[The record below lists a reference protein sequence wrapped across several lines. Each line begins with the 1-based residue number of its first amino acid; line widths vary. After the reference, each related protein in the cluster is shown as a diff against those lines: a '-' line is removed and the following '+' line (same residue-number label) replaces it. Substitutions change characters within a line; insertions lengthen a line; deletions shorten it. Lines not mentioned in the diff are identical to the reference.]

1 MARKKMVEKSVPRRR
16 VSLKKNPKPSVAL
29 QTPQITPTPSEEPS
43 LLEIPGKGNFPI
55 VGIGASAGGL
65 EAFEEFFNNMPSDS
79 GMAFVLVPHL
89 DPSHSSILP
98 ELLKRNT
105 TMMVSQAADG
115 MKVEPNRVYIIPP
128 NKDMAIFHGTLQ
140 LTALE
145 KTSRGL
151 RMPIDAF
158 LRSLADDQG
167 EMAICIILSG
177 SGSDGSMGLRA
188 VHAAGGMS
196 MVQELS
202 TAKYDGMPRSAIDT
216 NLVDFI
222 LPASKMAEQLTAYG
236 KKISVKRPRP
246 VSPIAAP
253 SSIQKIMM
261 VLRSQTGHDFSSYK
275 KSTVLRRIERRMNV
289 HNIED
294 PGLYV
299 RYLQEH
305 KEEVRLLF
313 KELLITVTSFFRDR
327 EAFEILRKKI
337 WPRLLE
343 GKSDECTLRLWVPG
357 CSTGEEAFSIGIT
370 LREYLSEAKRE
381 CKVQIFGTDIDEEA
395 INKARSGTYPDNIA
409 IDISPERLRRFFSK
423 EEGTYRVKKDIREMI
438 VFAVQN
444 VIKDAPFT
452 KLDLVS
458 CRNFLIYVEPEL
470 QNRLVPL
477 FHYSLRPGGILFLGS
492 SESVGRFSDLFA
504 PLDKKW
510 KFFESKGTSPAQAI
524 VALPW
529 APEFTVRGAGED
541 EKKVKKPGISELTQR
556 LLLNTFAPPTVVVDS
571 KGEILYIHGQTGKYL
586 EPAAGPANLNLLN
599 MTREGLRFE
608 LRSALHNVVAK
619 KKEVRYNGLKVKANG
634 GEFEVNLIIR
644 PLLDAEGM
652 QNLILVTFEE
662 PPSVI
667 LKQPTVKER
676 RSSGRYQRR
685 LEDLDQELMH
695 TKETLQTTVEEMQS
709 SNEELKSANEELQST
724 NEELQ
729 STNEELETS
738 KEELQSVNEE
748 LVTVNSELQAKIEQL
763 SRTENDMKAVLNSI
777 RIGALFLDQHKNIK
791 RFTNEVVKFFSLIP
805 TDVGRPVSD
814 IRFNLKYDSLVQD
827 AERVL
832 ETLQNR
838 ELEIESEDGRWYWM
852 RIMPTRS
859 SEEVIDGLVITFT
872 DISMVKKSQEEISR
886 FQLASA
892 QLTEGM
898 LNIMRRPLAV
908 LDENLRVFSTNQ
920 SFNRT
925 FQLTEGEAKGRKLFD
940 LKGGQW
946 DVPALRDKLQ
956 SLLCSGKNVEDYAL
970 EHDFP
975 GIGRKKIVV
984 NAHRLEQGG
993 ADIRM
998 ILLALEEAGE
1008 GGS

>member
-1 MARKKMVEKSVPRRR
+1 MAKKKMVKKSVPRRR
-16 VSLKKNPKPSVAL
+16 VSPRKTLKPSVAH
-29 QTPQITPTPSEEPS
+29 QTLPKIAMPPEEPA
-43 LLEIPGKGNFPI
+43 LLEVPEKDRFPV

-65 EAFEEFFNNMPSDS
+65 EAFEEFFKSMPANT

-89 DPSHSSILP
+89 DPTHTSMLP
-98 ELLKRNT
+98 ELLKRYT
-105 TMMVSQAADG
+105 TMEVDQAADG

-145 KTSRGL
+145 RPSRGL
-151 RMPIDAF
+151 RMPIDSF
-158 LRSLADDQG
+158 LRSLADDLG

-177 SGSDGSMGLRA
+177 SGSDGSMGVRA
-188 VHAAGGMS
+188 VHAAGGMT
-196 MVQELS
+196 MVQEIS
-202 TAKYDGMPRSAIDT
+202 TAKYDGMPRSAVET

-222 LPASKMAEQLTAYG
+222 LPPSKMAEQLTAYV
-236 KKISVKRPRP
+236 KKISLKKVRP

-253 SSIQKIMM
+253 TSVQKILM

-299 RYLQEH
+299 RYLHEH
-305 KEEVRLLF
+305 KGEVRLLF

-327 EAFEILRKKI
+327 EAFEILKKRI

-343 GKSDECTLRLWVPG
+343 AKSDEPTLRVWVPG
-357 CSTGEEAFSIGIT
+357 CSTGEEAFSIAIT
-370 LREYLSEAKRE
+370 LKEYLSEAKRE
-381 CKVQIFGTDIDEEA
+381 CKAQIFGTDIDEDA
-395 INKARSGTYPDNIA
+395 IIKARNGAYPDNIG
-409 IDISPERLRRFFSK
+409 IDVSQERLRRFFTK
-423 EEGTYRVKKDIREMI
+423 EEGMYRVKKDIREMI

-444 VIKDAPFT
+444 IIKDAPFT
-452 KLDLVS
+452 KLDLIS

-477 FHYSLRPGGILFLGS
+477 FHYSLRPGGILFLGT
-492 SESVGRFSDLFA
+492 SESIGRFSDLFT

-510 KFFESKGTSPAQAI
+510 KFFEAKGVSSAQAI
-524 VALPW
+524 TALPW
-529 APEFTVRGAGED
+529 APAFNLRGGGEE
-541 EKKVKKPGISELTQR
+541 EKKVKKPGISELTQQ
-556 LLLNTFAPPTVVVDS
+556 LLLSTFAPPTVVADS
-571 KGEILYIHGQTGKYL
+571 KGDILYIHGQTGKYL
-586 EPAAGPANLNLLN
+586 EPAVGPANLNLLN

-608 LRSALHNVVAK
+608 VRSALHNVLAR
-619 KKEVRYNGLKVKANG
+619 KKELRYNGLKVKANG
-634 GEFEVNLIIR
+634 GEIEVNLIIR
-644 PLLDAEGM
+644 PLMEVEGM
-652 QNLILVTFEE
+652 QNLILVSFEE
-662 PPSVI
+662 PQSGPAERPA
-667 LKQPTVKER
+667 LKEHR
-676 RSSGRYQRR
+676 ASGRYQRR
-685 LEDLDQELMH
+685 IGDLEQELMH
-695 TKETLQTTVEEMQS
+695 TKETLQTTVEEMQA

-738 KEELQSVNEE
+738 KEEIQSVNEE
-748 LVTVNSELQAKIEQL
+748 LVTVNSELQAKIDQL
-763 SRTENDMKAVLNSI
+763 SRTENDMKALLNSI
-777 RIGALFLDQHKNIK
+777 RIGALFLDQNRNIR
-791 RFTNEVVKFFSLIP
+791 RFTSEVVKFFRLIP
-805 TDVGRPVSD
+805 TDVGRPISD

-859 SEEVIDGLVITFT
+859 SEDVIDGLVMTFT
-872 DISMVKKSQEEISR
+872 DISMIKKSQEEVNR

-908 LDENLRVFSTNQ
+908 LDGDLRVLSANQ
-920 SFNRT
+920 SFNSAFR
-925 FQLTEGEAKGRKLFD
+925 LTEGEAKGRRLYE
-940 LKGGQW
+940 LKGGTW
-946 DVPALRDKLQ
+946 DVPALRDKLDE
-956 SLLCSGKNVEDYAL
+956 LLGSGKEVEGFTV

-975 GIGRKKIVV
+975 GIGRKKIII
-984 NAHRLEQGG
+984 NTHRMEQGST
-993 ADIRM
+993 DTRL

-1008 GGS
+1008 G

>member
-1 MARKKMVEKSVPRRR
+1 MP
-16 VSLKKNPKPSVAL
+16 P
-29 QTPQITPTPSEEPS
+29 EEPA
-43 LLEIPGKGNFPI
+43 LLEEPEKDRFPV

-98 ELLKRNT
+98 ELIKRHT
-105 TMMVSQAADG
+105 TMKVDQAADG
-115 MKVEPNRVYIIPP
+115 VKVEPNRVYIIPP
-128 NKDMAIFHGTLQ
+128 NKEMAIFHGTLQ
-140 LTALE
+140 LTTLE
-145 KTSRGL
+145 KTSPRGL
-151 RMPIDAF
+151 RMPIDSF
-158 LRSLADDQG
+158 LRSLADDKG
-167 EMAICIILSG
+167 EVAICIILSG
-177 SGSDGSMGLRA
+177 SGSDGSMGVRA
-188 VHAAGGMS
+188 IHAAGGMT
-196 MVQELS
+196 MVQEIS
-202 TAKYDGMPRSAIDT
+202 TAKYDGMPRSAVET

-222 LPASKMAEQLTAYG
+222 LPASKMAEQLTAYVR
-236 KKISVKRPRP
+236 KISLKKVHP

-261 VLRSQTGHDFSSYK
+261 VLRSQTGHDFSFYK
-275 KSTVLRRIERRMNV
+275 KSTVLRRIDRRMNV

-299 RYLQEH
+299 RFLQEN

-327 EAFEILRKKI
+327 EAFDILKKRI

-343 GKSDECTLRLWVPG
+343 AKSDESTLRIWVPG

-381 CKVQIFGTDIDEEA
+381 CKVQIFGTDIDEDA
-395 INKARSGTYPDNIA
+395 IIKARSGSYPDNIG
-409 IDISPERLRRFFSK
+409 IDVSQERLRRFFTK
-423 EEGTYRVKKDIREMI
+423 EEGMYRVKKDIREMI

-452 KLDLVS
+452 KLDLIS

-477 FHYSLRPGGILFLGS
+477 FHYSLRPGGILLLGS
-492 SESVGRFSDLFA
+492 SESTGRFSDLFT

-510 KFFESKGTSPAQAI
+510 KFFEAKGVSSTQVIA
-524 VALPW
+524 ALPW
-529 APEFTVRGAGED
+529 APEFNIRGGGEE

-556 LLLNTFAPPTVVVDS
+556 LLLSTFAPPTVVADS
-571 KGEILYIHGQTGKYL
+571 KGDILYIHGQTGKYL
-586 EPAAGPANLNLLN
+586 EPAVGPANLNLLN

-608 LRSALHNVVAK
+608 VRSALHNVLAR

-634 GEFEVNLIIR
+634 GEVEVNLIIR
-644 PLLDAEGM
+644 PLMEVEGM
-652 QNLILVTFEE
+652 QNLILVSFEE
-662 PPSVI
+662 LQSEPAKKPS
-667 LKQPTVKER
+667 PKER
-676 RSSGRYQRR
+676 RASGRYQRKA
-685 LEDLDQELMH
+685 EDLERELMH
-695 TKETLQTTVEEMQS
+695 TKETLQTTVEEMQA

-748 LVTVNSELQAKIEQL
+748 LVTVNSELQAKIDQL
-763 SRTENDMKAVLNSI
+763 FRTENDMKALLNSI
-777 RIGALFLDQHKNIK
+777 RIGALFLDQNKNIK

-805 TDVGRPVSD
+805 TDVGRPISD
-814 IRFNLKYDSLVQD
+814 IRFNLKYDSLVED

-832 ETLQNR
+832 GTLQNR

-859 SEEVIDGLVITFT
+859 AEDVIDGLVITFT
-872 DISMVKKSQEEISR
+872 DISMVKKSQEEINR

-892 QLTEGM
+892 ELTEGM

-908 LDENLRVFSTNQ
+908 LDGDLQVLSANQ

-925 FQLTEGEAKGRKLFD
+925 FELTEGEVKGRRLYE
-940 LKGGQW
+940 LKGGKW
-946 DVPALRDKLQ
+946 DVPALRDELAE
-956 SLLCSGKNVEDYAL
+956 LVCSGKKVEGYTL

-975 GIGRKKIVV
+975 GIGRKKIII
-984 NAHRLEQGG
+984 NTHRVTQGSMET
-993 ADIRM
+993 RM

-1008 GGS
+1008 G